1 MAGFFERRR
10 LVKVAREWLQH
21 ARLCRNMRGDIAAP
35 GTMEALL
42 AAEGRLRDA
51 VDDGQFDRIEKECM
65 AVREAASLVMP
76 PRHMPGLRENL
87 EVIVVALAVA
97 MAFRCYFL
105 QPFKIPTGSMQPT
118 LYGIHYE
125 PQGRP
130 GTFDRHPLRIVKWA
144 VFGEWYVEIKS
155 LTAGRVRGPLMEQGG
170 IILYDIGGLAH
181 PVPRGMA
188 MRVKA
193 GDEVVSGQVIA
204 SGRRITGDHL
214 FVNRVKWNFVPPKRG
229 EVMVFRTDN
238 IPALDDKKTHYIK
251 RMCGMP
257 GERIRIVPP
266 EILVNGRPVDDDPMM
281 QAIQSLAP
289 GYAGYVLA
297 EGVGAEYLVTTN
309 DVRELRQGE
318 YLACGDNTRN
328 SFDGRFWGPVPEA
341 NLVGPA
347 AVVYWPISRRLGF
360 IR

>member
-1 MAGFFERRR
+1 MTGFFKRRR
-10 LVKVAREWLQH
+10 LVKIAREWLQH
-21 ARLCRNMRGDIAAP
+21 ARLCRDTRSDIAEPSA
-35 GTMEALL
+35 MEALL
-42 AAEGRLRDA
+42 AAETRLREA
-51 VDDGQFDRIEKECM
+51 IDDGQFDRLEKECE
-65 AVREAASLVMP
+65 ALRQAASRVMP
-76 PRHMPGLRENL
+76 ARSMAGLRENL
-87 EVIVVALAVA
+87 EVIVVALGVA

-125 PQGRP
+125 PQERA
-130 GTFDRHPLRIVKWA
+130 GTFDQHPLRVVKWA
-144 VFGEWYVEIKS
+144 LFGEWYVESKA
-155 LTAGRVRGPLMEQGG
+155 LTAGRVRGPLEQGG
-170 IILYDIGGLAH
+170 MLIYDIGGLVH
-181 PVPRGMA
+181 PVPRGMTV
-188 MRVKA
+188 RVSA

-204 SGRRITGDHL
+204 SGKRITGDHL
-214 FVNRVKWNFVPPKRG
+214 FVNRVKWNFVCPRRG
-229 EVMVFRTDN
+229 EVMVFRTDG

-251 RMCGMP
+251 RMCGLP

-266 EILVNGRPVDDDPMM
+266 HILADERPVDDDVMIR
-281 QAIQSLAP
+281 AISSRAP

-309 DVRELRQGE
+309 DVLALKCGE

-328 SFDGRFWGPVPEA
+328 SFDGRYWGPVRQE

-347 AVVYWPISRRLGF
+347 ALVYWPISRRMGF